1 MIDNIILII
10 KYSLNGQTITA
21 AELEKEC
28 NPLGKIPTHIVNAI
42 SSFDNSPKGY
52 SDLFHII
59 LVELPVGKYF
69 CAYLNE
75 QSRKG
80 VLYVRPSLSFHA
92 GRSASEA
99 SSGRRLANASPA
111 RRDAAVPRGFLSM
124 DADAGRVHGGDDGRD
139 SEDEGGHAGDPLD
152 SEQFQHG
159 V

>member
-10 KYSLNGQTITA
+10 KYSLNGQTISA

-28 NPLGKIPTHIVNAI
+28 NPLGKIPTHIINAI
-42 SSFDNSPKGY
+42 STFDNSPKGY

-80 VLYVRPSLSFHA
+80 VLYVAFSLLSHA
-92 GRSASEA
+92 GRSAGEVIA
-99 SSGRRLANASPA
+99 ARRLADAAAARRNASLS
-111 RRDAAVPRGFLSM
+111 RGLLSM
-124 DADAGRVHGGDDGRD
+124 DAVAGRIHRRDDGRD
-139 SEDEGGHAGDPLD
+139 LEDEGGHARDSLD
-152 SEQFQHG
+152 FEQL
-159 V
+159 

>member
-10 KYSLNGQTITA
+10 KYSLNGQTISA

-28 NPLGKIPTHIVNAI
+28 NPLGKIPTHIINAI
-42 SSFDNSPKGY
+42 SAFDNSPKGY

-75 QSRKG
+75 QSHKG
-80 VLYVRPSLSFHA
+80 VLYVPFSLSSHA
-92 GRSASEA
+92 GRSASEIDA
-99 SSGRRLANASPA
+99 SRRLADASAA
-111 RRDAAVPRGFLSM
+111 RRDAIVPRRLLPM
-124 DADAGRVHGGDDGRD
+124 DANAGRLHSGDDGRD
-139 SEDEGGHAGDPLD
+139 SEDKGGHAGDSFD
-152 SEQFQHG
+152 SEQLQHG